1 MGVALAGVALV
12 AYLAIAGPST
22 STEQPVALVA
32 PTAVFG
38 GALSSYREEPAELAD
53 SRAQQESRLSA
64 PSTTDYPHEDVA
76 PIIIGGS
83 ESLGPAWTYDATIEP
98 PAGEKDTD
106 DGYTIAGTPEQQ
118 AQLGPAPGPHD
129 GTPLVEPAPAPAPY
143 GGDESGASLPDDD
156 EDHTTADIED
166 GEDDDD
172 DDDDDGAA
180 SCPARVRRARRALN
194 SAIDQTTHAIDE
206 LKRGVGVLWSAVEE
220 AIRNLAAAESDL
232 SAKAAAVKVARE
244 AERGALLLSEAANQ
258 AWETMVDACQDE
270 TDPTAEPCRTDLL
283 HAGSERDEA
292 DVKLS
297 DAQGN
302 TLDAKA
308 EEQAALDAVRAARGS
323 LDVATRTQQAE
334 LKRLQDAVDSAA
346 ATEASKFGRY
356 LPIVR
361 RCQPSAKSLAAVTA
375 QHAELVEA
383 VLSQHVSIGA
393 VDTLAAVDCVS
404 SAPVAANFTSAAAV
418 AAGEEEEGDDAFDA
432 EHWGGS
438 CRRMISRASRQ
449 LHASLFAVKVAL
461 DSLQSA
467 ALKLQ
472 QGVEEAK
479 VAVESA
485 WVTLEGAIGEEAAK
499 DDLAAS
505 AFAEYQEAR
514 STWQQLKVSCGADD
528 PACRTELLTAFDNYK
543 HTGVLN
549 SYAAQDLAAATA
561 AREAAQQSFDLAKAA
576 LEATKATQL
585 RELTRLQR
593 SVSDEIVAEQ
603 GASCN
608 YQYIVHRCN
617 QFADDAVDAID
628 TAASADD
635 DDDAAAGHS
644 ELAFLLTSL
653 TTYAG
658 MVDSLVPTP
667 APPPPAPAPAPTPAT
682 DSQATGGDGNH
693 AGDDHEVNEVTT
705 EVAPSEE
712 TTTTTTADGVAVGLL
727 DHPAAAVAAAVAMCN
742 PSLTDPVQMCPGG
755 GPCPDC
761 GEEACPCPPP
771 PVA

>member
-1 MGVALAGVALV
+1 M
-12 AYLAIAGPST
+12 
-22 STEQPVALVA
+22 
-32 PTAVFG
+32 
-38 GALSSYREEPAELAD
+38 
-53 SRAQQESRLSA
+53 
-64 PSTTDYPHEDVA
+64 
-76 PIIIGGS
+76 IIGGS
-83 ESLGPAWTYDATIEP
+83 ESLGPAWTQDATIEP
-98 PAGEKDTD
+98 PAGEKDMH
-106 DGYTIAGTPEQQ
+106 DGYTIAVYTPEQQ
-118 AQLGPAPGPHD
+118 ARLG
-129 GTPLVEPAPAPAPY
+129 V
-143 GGDESGASLPDDD
+143 DESGAILADD
-156 EDHTTADIED
+156 EDHTTAEVDD
-166 GEDDDD
+166 GEKEVITNWQAEEAAQEDAVDGPCHALPETSMVIAEWNPQCDEAARFLPLQCGRSGNCWCVD
-172 DDDDDGAA
+172 EAGEDIDQLTGLLGDGDIQQLDEATCLAARAASPAPVPGSDDDDGAA

-302 TLDAKA
+302 TLDARA

-404 SAPVAANFTSAAAV
+404 SAPVAANFTAAAAV

-479 VAVESA
+479 VAVDSA

-658 MVDSLVPTP
+658 MVDSLVPAP

-712 TTTTTTADGVAVGLL
+712 TTTTTTADGVAVGPL
-727 DHPAAAVAAAVAMCN
+727 DHPAAAVAMCN
-742 PSLTDPVQMCPGG
+742 PSLTEPVQMCPGG

-771 PVA
+771 PPPVA